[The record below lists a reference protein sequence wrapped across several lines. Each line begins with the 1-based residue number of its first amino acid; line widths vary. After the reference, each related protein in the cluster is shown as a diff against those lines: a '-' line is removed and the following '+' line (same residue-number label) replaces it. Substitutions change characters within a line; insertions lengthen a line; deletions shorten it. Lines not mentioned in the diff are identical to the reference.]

1 MSATYHTEPQSGAV
15 HHRGLVAGF
24 VDRIQQQGR
33 YSFALT
39 ELDAAAA
46 AVSPIARRAA
56 LRRLAATGRVRRVT
70 SHGNFLVIVPHE
82 HTTMGAPPVAWF
94 LDDYMRHMGIEYYVG
109 LLSAAEWHG
118 AAHFAVQE
126 TQVVVD
132 TQIRPIAIGRE
143 RVRFFVK
150 RAAAVTPARRMSS
163 GAASILVSSPEA
175 TLLDLL
181 RYRDAVGGLNRIVIV
196 LAELA
201 PQCRGAELQ
210 AALDAAN
217 DVPAAQRLGYLLDHA
232 GQGKLA
238 RVVERW
244 LARHPHRLRPLDPAR
259 PVSGVQEKPW
269 NLVINA
275 AVERGVA

>member
-1 MSATYHTEPQSGAV
+1 MSAAYLAKPQSVAV
-15 HHRGLVAGF
+15 HHRGLIARF
-24 VDRIQQQGR
+24 IDSLQQQGR

-46 AVSPIARRAA
+46 AVSPVARRAA
-56 LRRLAATGRVRRVT
+56 LRRLAAAGRVRRVT
-70 SHGNFLVIVPHE
+70 SHGDFLVIVPHE
-82 HTTMGAPPVAWF
+82 HATMGAPPVAWF
-94 LDDYMRHMGIEYYVG
+94 LDDYMRHLGIEYYVG

-126 TQVVVD
+126 TQVVAA

-150 RAAAVTPARRMSS
+150 RDAAATPVRRMSS

-181 RYRDAVGGLNRIVIV
+181 RYRDAVGGLNRIVVI
-196 LAELA
+196 LDELA
-201 PQCRGAELQ
+201 PKCRAAELQ

-238 RVVERW
+238 HVVERW
-244 LARHPHRLRPLDPAR
+244 LVHRPHRLRPLDPAG
-259 PVSGVQEKPW
+259 PASGLHQRPW

-275 AVERGVA
+275 AIERGVA